1 MSLEDR
7 KRFFSTEEGKEQHIR
22 GGNHRNLE
30 VDKLN
35 T

>member
-7 KRFFSTEEGKEQHIR
+7 KRFFSIEEGKEQQIH
-22 GGNHRNLE
+22 GGNHTNLE